1 MDTYSL
7 THNILGTCIHTHTH
21 THYLSLS
28 LSLSLCSVMWQYLEH
43 LSVYLKNLGQVL
55 KAVAPAES
63 QKVREGFARSTT
75 TVPGTRKPKGMSK
88 TAMRT
93 TPSASTLQNVQF
105 VTTKDGHL
113 LPGEQSRCHSLL
125 MPNTRWQ
132 RTTLALHS
140 MKIKIFYCMIY
151 IPR

>member
-1 MDTYSL
+1 
-7 THNILGTCIHTHTH
+7 
-21 THYLSLS
+21 
-28 LSLSLCSVMWQYLEH
+28 MWQYLEH

-63 QKVREGFARSTT
+63 EQVREGFVRSTT
-75 TVPGTRKPKGMSK
+75 IVPGTRKPRGMSK
-88 TAMRT
+88 TAMRS

-113 LPGEQSRCHSLL
+113 LPGEQSRCYSLL
-125 MPNTRWQ
+125 MPNTRWH

-140 MKIKIFYCMIY
+140 MKINLLLYDIYTPLKITLTPWDIRLIIANYILQCHFYDLICMSM
-151 IPR
+151 